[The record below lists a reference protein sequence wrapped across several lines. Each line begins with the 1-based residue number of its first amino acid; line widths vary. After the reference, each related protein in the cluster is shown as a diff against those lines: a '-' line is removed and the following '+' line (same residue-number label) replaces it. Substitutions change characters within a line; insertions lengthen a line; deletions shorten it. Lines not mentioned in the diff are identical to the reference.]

1 MMMTCS
7 VLFRLTPS
15 YMFVILFYSNLYAFL
30 GEGPLWY
37 GSQVRTPCDSY
48 WWTNLLYINNFH
60 PFSLLKEVGH
70 CFCLFVFLYRFFI
83 PFLWFI
89 SIYVHV
95 SLDTSEESGISI
107 GSFPTERNGN
117 YFVFICIKSI
127 VAREHFECRYMTRNC
142 QITAAP

>member
-70 CFCLFVFLYRFFI
+70 CFCLFVCFYRFFI
-83 PFLWFI
+83 LFLWFI

-95 SLDTSEESGISI
+95 SLDASEESGISI
-107 GSFPTERNGN
+107 RSFLLKGMETILSL
-117 YFVFICIKSI
+117 FI
-127 VAREHFECRYMTRNC
+127 
-142 QITAAP
+142 